1 MLSDKHCPIIVT
13 INVDNTKIVNQKP
26 ANTRDNITNPIVEKV
41 KWDDSKKMDYKEGFD
56 MDKIHILD
64 SKIDTIVTNIVTSGS
79 MEEISKSLN
88 NILLEPA
95 KNIGMYK

>member
-1 MLSDKHCPIIVT
+1 MIV
-13 INVDNTKIVNQKP
+13 
-26 ANTRDNITNPIVEKV
+26 
-41 KWDDSKKMDYKEGFD
+41 KKMDYKEGFD

-64 SKIDTIVTNIVTSGS
+64 SMIDTIVTNIVTSGS

-95 KNIGMYK
+95 KNIGMYKLVKPSFKPKNVKNNQPWFNNACKISKKNYWKHRKALSKTA